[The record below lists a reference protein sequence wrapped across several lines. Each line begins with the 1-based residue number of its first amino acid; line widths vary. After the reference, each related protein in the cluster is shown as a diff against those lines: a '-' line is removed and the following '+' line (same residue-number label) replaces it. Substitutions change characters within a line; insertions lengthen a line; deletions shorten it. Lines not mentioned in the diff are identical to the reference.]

1 MKKFRITFTVDTF
14 LGVDAIWPDGD
25 APENPTADDVRE
37 LIDDHG
43 GIVRVIEDWN
53 LANRN
58 DDYDVTEITVPRK
71 P

>member
-1 MKKFRITFTVDTF
+1 MKKFRITFTVDVF

-37 LIDDHG
+37 LIEDEG
-43 GIVRVIEDWN
+43 GIVRVIDDWN
-53 LANRN
+53 LAVC
-58 DDYDVTEITVPRK
+58 DYDYDVTEITVPRK